1 MMPQSIDTLGTLL
14 NVLFQQGNICPER
27 LTSPWSDNEKGVTL
41 GLGKSDH
48 VLTSCTQNKFKE
60 DHSMFSLQFQFSF
73 VPGLKVLK
81 SQNLRGHG
89 SHLDSEDSAIAMGVA

>member
-1 MMPQSIDTLGTLL
+1 MPQSIDTLGTLL

-60 DHSMFSLQFQFSF
+60 DHGIAKITACSLSF
-73 VPGLKVLK
+73 CTFHNSKH
-81 SQNLRGHG
+81 QQTR
-89 SHLDSEDSAIAMGVA
+89 